1 MRFFM
6 GLPHEELASI
16 FYKQPTL
23 FSKNTS
29 KEYLAYCLGATLYMP
44 ATKPRIAQ
52 DLIMKK
58 FPNLTSVVIDLEDA
72 VGDLHV
78 TAALNNLYETF
89 EVLAAAIE
97 QGAVTHEELPLL
109 FVRPRNPELLQ
120 EVTALLGPLQHYLT
134 GYVFPKFS
142 VYNADAYLGELSEQR
157 AKGYSLYG
165 MPILET
171 SDILYKEKRHEAL
184 LIIREKLVQHYDAI
198 LNVRIGTTD
207 FSGLYGIRRTLQTS
221 LYDIVIVRDCLA
233 DILNIFGRNEHPFVL
248 SGSVWEYFDSPAPH
262 HYEGGS
268 MLTKKITA
276 TTEGL
281 IKEIQLDRL
290 NGLIGKTIIHP
301 THINVVNA
309 MHVVTHE
316 EYLDALDVMGNQQG
330 TVGVQKSE
338 YANKMNE
345 MKPHYEWARKIL
357 IRAEVYGVFHPQ
369 RQFDDLL

>member
-6 GLPHEELASI
+6 GLPQEELTSI
-16 FYKQPTL
+16 FYKQPAY
-23 FSKNTS
+23 FSKNTA
-29 KEYLAYCLGATLYMP
+29 KEYLAYCLGAILYMP

-52 DLIMKK
+52 DLLSRK

-72 VGDLHV
+72 VGELHV
-78 TAALNNLYETF
+78 TAALHNLKETL
-89 EVLAAAIE
+89 EAVAAAVE
-97 QGAVTHEELPLL
+97 QGTVAHDELPLL
-109 FVRPRNPELLQ
+109 FVRPRNPELLRD
-120 EVTALLGPLQHYLT
+120 VTALLGPLQHYLT

-142 VYNADAYLGELSEQR
+142 VHNADAYLEELSQQR
-157 AKGYSLYG
+157 TKGYLLYG

-171 SDILYKEKRHEAL
+171 SDILYKETRYDAL
-184 LIIREKLVQHYDAI
+184 LTIREKLIQHYDAI

-207 FSGLYGIRRTLQTS
+207 FSGLYGIRRTQQTS

-248 SGSVWEYFDSPAPH
+248 SGSVWEYFDSPVST

-316 EYLDALDVMGNQQG
+316 EYLDALDVMGNQHG
-330 TVGVQKSE
+330 TIGVQKSE

-345 MKPHYEWARKIL
+345 MKPHSEWAKKIL

>member
-23 FSKNTS
+23 FSKNTA

>member
-6 GLPHEELASI
+6 GLPQENLTTI

-23 FSKNTS
+23 FSKNTAR
-29 KEYLAYCLGATLYMP
+29 EYLAYCLGAALYMP

-52 DLIMKK
+52 DLIIRK

-78 TAALNNLYETF
+78 TAALNNLHETF

-97 QGAVTHEELPLL
+97 QGAITHDELPLL
-109 FVRPRNPELLQ
+109 FVRPRNPEQLG
-120 EVTALLGPLQHYLT
+120 EVTSLLGSLQHYLT

-142 VYNADAYLGELSEQR
+142 VHNADAYLGELAAQR
-157 AKGYSLYG
+157 TKGYLLYG

-171 SDILYKEKRHEAL
+171 SDILYKEKRHDAL
-184 LIIREKLVQHYDAI
+184 LTIREKLIKHYDAI

-207 FSGLYGIRRTLQTS
+207 FSGLYGIRRTQQTS
-221 LYDIVIVRDCLA
+221 LYDIVVVRDCLA
-233 DILNIFGRNEHPFVL
+233 DILNVFGRSENPFVL
-248 SGSVWEYFDSPAPH
+248 SGSVWEYFDSPMSQN
-262 HYEGGS
+262 YEVGN
-268 MLTKKITA
+268 MLTRKMTA

-281 IKEIQLDRL
+281 IREIQLDRL

-301 THINVVNA
+301 THINIVNA

-316 EYLDALDVMGNQQG
+316 EYLDALDVIGNQAG

-369 RQFDDLL
+369 SQFNDLL

>member
-6 GLPHEELASI
+6 DLPHEELTTI

-23 FSKNTS
+23 FSKSTA
-29 KEYLAYCLGATLYMP
+29 KEHLAYCLGATLYMP
-44 ATKPRIAQ
+44 ATKPQIAQ
-52 DLIMKK
+52 DLIVRK

-78 TAALNNLYETF
+78 TAALDNLRETL

-97 QGAVTHEELPLL
+97 QEAAAQEDLPLL
-109 FVRPRNPELLQ
+109 FVRPRTPHQLS
-120 EVTALLGPLQHYLT
+120 EVIELLGPLQHYLT
-134 GYVFPKFS
+134 GYVFPKFCLD
-142 VYNADAYLGELSEQR
+142 NADAYLAQLEEQR
-157 AKGYSLYG
+157 TNGYQLYG
-165 MPILET
+165 LPILET
-171 SDILYKEKRHEAL
+171 SDILYKEKRHETL
-184 LIIREKLVQHYDAI
+184 LTIREKLIKYYEAI

-207 FSGLYGIRRTLQTS
+207 FSGLYGIRRTQQTS
-221 LYDIVIVRDCLA
+221 LYDIVVVRDCLA
-233 DILNIFGRNEHPFVL
+233 DIFNIFGRSEHPFVI
-248 SGSVWEYFDSPAPH
+248 SGSVWEYFDSPMPQNYAV
-262 HYEGGS
+262 GN

-301 THINVVNA
+301 SHINVVNA
-309 MHVVTHE
+309 MHVVSHE
-316 EYLDALDVMGNQQG
+316 EYLDALDIMGNQQG
-330 TVGVQKSE
+330 AVGVQKSE

-345 MKPHYEWARKIL
+345 MKPHFEWARKVL

-369 RQFDDLL
+369 HQFNDLL